1 MRRIESYIRK
11 YGPVDGPI
19 IYRTLQS
26 QAAHA
31 RAKALYR
38 DRLAAGR
45 PRRVARTA

>member
-1 MRRIESYIRK
+1 MRRLESYIRK

-26 QAAHA
+26 QAAHG

-38 DRLAAGR
+38 DQLVAGR
-45 PRRVARTA
+45 RRRAARTT

>member
-1 MRRIESYIRK
+1 MRGIESYIRK

-19 IYRTLQS
+19 IYRALQS
-26 QAAHA
+26 QAPHA

-45 PRRVARTA
+45 TRRGARVA

>member
-19 IYRTLQS
+19 IYRILQS

-45 PRRVARTA
+45 QRRVARAA